1 MKIFKLLPYLIIAFL
16 LFRIVYLD
24 KQNTK
29 LIDKNATLEENLKN
43 KTIIYRDKI
52 VYKERIKGD
61 EVTGTAVQQQTVYIP
76 VDGKVEIL
84 TPEEGQNL
92 NLSVLDKL
100 FNQIIKQEDGSIIM
114 VKIRGFTIAPEVA
127 ALYSNKLELGG
138 QLKLAYWS
146 RYNAGIGITNEET
159 LYGYISRNIS
169 DLIPFIRNTSAQ
181 ISYGKDLD
189 DGNTKFLFGLN
200 VRL

>member
-1 MKIFKLLPYLIIAFL
+1 MKILKLIPYLIIAFL

-43 KTIIYRDKI
+43 KTIIYKDKI
-52 VYKERIKGD
+52 IYKERVGD
-61 EVTGTAVQQQTVYIP
+61 TVSGTAVQQQTVYIP

-92 NLSVLDKL
+92 NLSVLDKV
-100 FNQIIKQEDGSIIM
+100 FNQIIKQEDGSVIM
-114 VKIRGFTIAPEVA
+114 VKTRGFTIAPEIA
-127 ALYSNKLELGG
+127 GLYSNKLELGL
-138 QLKLAYWS
+138 QLKIAYWN

-159 LYGYISRNIS
+159 LYGYLSRNIS
-169 DLIPFIRNTSAQ
+169 DLIPFIHNTSAQ

-189 DGNTKFLFGLN
+189 DGNMKFLFGVN

>member
-43 KTIIYRDKI
+43 KTIIYKDKI
-52 VYKERIKGD
+52 IYKERVGD
-61 EVTGTAVQQQTVYIP
+61 TVTGTSVQQQTVYIP

-114 VKIRGFTIAPEVA
+114 VKTRGFTISPYISSF
-127 ALYSNKLELGG
+127 YSKEFEYAI
-138 QLKLAYWS
+138 QLKLFYWN
-146 RYNAGIGITNEET
+146 RYGTGFGYSDKDTIFLFVDRNASDILPFT
-159 LYGYISRNIS
+159 RNLS
-169 DLIPFIRNTSAQ
+169 VQ
-181 ISYGKDLD
+181 IIYGKNQHFNEQRV
-189 DGNTKFLFGLN
+189 GIGLN

>member
-1 MKIFKLLPYLIIAFL
+1 MKILKLIPYLIIAFL
-16 LFRIVYLD
+16 LFRIVYLN
-24 KQNTK
+24 KQNTV

-43 KTIIYRDKI
+43 KTIIYKDRI
-52 VYKERIKGD
+52 VFKERVGD
-61 EVTGTAVQQQTVYIP
+61 TVTGTAVQQQTVYIP
-76 VDGKVEIL
+76 VDGQVQIL

-114 VKIRGFTIAPEVA
+114 VKTRGFTAAPEIA
-127 ALYSNKLELGG
+127 GLYSNKLELGL
-138 QLKLAYWS
+138 QVKIAYWS

-169 DLIPFIRNTSAQ
+169 DLIPFIHNTSAQ

-189 DGNTKFLFGLN
+189 DGNMKFLFGLN